1 MQALQLLLTSGLLLG
16 SLFGSALATATEQL
30 DSPRV
35 QLIVPQLL
43 SVAEHKECLK
53 ETDQEFCAEIRMV
66 LDFTGLLWLDQAL
79 LARLDLSNKQN
90 KNQPVD
96 REQHLQQLKQQAT
109 TWLTQSYADIKE
121 AREADEPYYIGYD
134 HQDSIRFIAQRN
146 HLASFKQFSYGYS
159 GGAHGMYHT
168 SYLLFDLSAQ
178 RQLLLNDIL
187 QSFAHVKLLEALREL
202 YKEHYAEYAESWLS
216 EKASEQAETLLTD
229 NFVFNEQGMTFSYPP
244 YVLGPYSEGE
254 VRLSLDYS
262 QLQEILKPEYVLNM

>member
-1 MQALQLLLTSGLLLG
+1 MQQVQRFLIQSVLVGGLLA
-16 SLFGSALATATEQL
+16 SAWVSATESSASTQA
-30 DSPRV
+30 
-35 QLIVPQLL
+35 QLIVPQMLN
-43 SVAEHKECLK
+43 VAEQKQCLQ
-53 ETDQEFCAEIRMV
+53 EDEQEFCAEIRMV
-66 LDFTGLLWLDQAL
+66 LETTSLPWLDQAL
-79 LARLDLSNKQN
+79 LARLDLSNEQN

-121 AREADEPYYIGYD
+121 AREADEPYYTGYD

-159 GGAHGMYHT
+159 GGAHGMYNT
-168 SYLLFDLSAQ
+168 RYLLFDLNAQ

-187 QSFAHVKLLEALREL
+187 QSFAQVKLLEALRVV
-202 YKEHYAEYAESWLS
+202 YQEHYAEYAESWLS

-229 NFVFNEQGMTFSYPP
+229 NFVFNEQGLTFSYPP

-254 VRLSLDYS
+254 VRLTLDYS
-262 QLQEILKPEYVLNM
+262 QLQELLKPEYVLNM